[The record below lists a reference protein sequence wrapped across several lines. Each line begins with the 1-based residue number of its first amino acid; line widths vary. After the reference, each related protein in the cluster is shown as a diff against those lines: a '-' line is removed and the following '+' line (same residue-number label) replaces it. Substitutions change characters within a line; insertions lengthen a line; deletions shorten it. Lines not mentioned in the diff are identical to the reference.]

1 MVERVPDS
9 DYYQIQHFISEP
21 PWDARAGFDKVASD
35 TSQLFAG
42 HERVGLLIDESA
54 NRKKGKESVG
64 VARQYCGTIGK
75 VDNCQVAVYAALS
88 TEKYYGLIDT
98 ALYLPEEWASNEARC
113 KKAGVPPL
121 PAGEKRVCKTKVEL
135 ALDIVRHQKG
145 LGTWFHYV
153 GADGLYGNSYHFQR
167 ELDKMGILFVLD
179 IHSDQHVYTRPPVI
193 AIPEKTAA
201 AGRNPSRYKATGNA
215 IEVREFAKNIA
226 KEAWQ
231 KIRLRQTGKGDLN
244 CLGYTQKVY
253 LWDGGSTDYM
263 ERQLVL
269 RVTEQKDG
277 SWEYKYAISNAFD
290 GECTTEELVQMQ
302 SQRYFVERSFQEAKQ
317 EAGMSQ
323 YQVRGWLAWHHHMAM
338 VMMALHF
345 ILSEKMLLKDK
356 LPLLSAYD
364 VREMILNTYAKK
376 GATKK
381 EIMEQIN
388 KRHEQRRIKHSH
400 KDST

>member
-1 MVERVPDS
+1 MAERVPDS
-9 DYYQIQHFISEP
+9 DYYQLQHFISES
-21 PWDARAGFDKVASD
+21 PWDARAAFDKVASD
-35 TSQLFAG
+35 TSQLFAS
-42 HERVGLLIDESA
+42 HKRVGLLIDESA
-54 NRKKGKESVG
+54 HRKKGKASAG

-75 VDNCQVAVYAALS
+75 VDNCQVAVYGALS
-88 TEKYYGLIDT
+88 AEKYYGLIDT
-98 ALYLPEEWASNEARC
+98 ALYLPDEWTSDEARC
-113 KKAGVPPL
+113 KKAGVPPM
-121 PAGEKRVCKTKVEL
+121 PAGEKRVCKTKIEL
-135 ALDIVRHQKG
+135 ALDIVRHQKE

-153 GADGLYGNSYHFQR
+153 GADGLYGNSYHFQQ

-179 IHSDQHVYTRPPVI
+179 IHSDQYIYTEPPVI
-193 AIPEKTAA
+193 AIPEKTTA

-215 IEVREFAKNIA
+215 IEVRQFAKNTGS
-226 KEAWQ
+226 EAWQ

-244 CLGYTQKVY
+244 CLGYSQKVY
-253 LWDGGSTDYM
+253 LWDGQSSEYM
-263 ERQLVL
+263 ERKLVL
-269 RVTEQKDG
+269 RVTENKDG
-277 SWEYKYAISNAFD
+277 NREYKYAISNAFD

-356 LPLLSAYD
+356 LPLLSACD

-376 GATKK
+376 GTTQK

-388 KRHEQRRIKHSH
+388 IRHLQRSFKQTHN
-400 KDST
+400 DST